1 MPSQYSRK
9 LLWVL
14 YARIYVTT
22 RWSFDANLFFKISRF
37 LPTYYL
43 GVWLFIQ
50 WESVC
55 MFNPLGLSLNN
66 TMTILLGSSPTGT
79 RTIALNTTFESF
91 ILLESVSH
99 EVKWF
104 LWWKCLDCLDWNG
117 LFWCSECGHSR
128 QMYNILSIGR
138 ASMFVMPCL
147 VFYNV
152 WWQGRIS

>member
-1 MPSQYSRK
+1 
-9 LLWVL
+9 
-14 YARIYVTT
+14 
-22 RWSFDANLFFKISRF
+22 
-37 LPTYYL
+37 
-43 GVWLFIQ
+43 
-50 WESVC
+50 

-152 WWQGRIS
+152 WWQGRISYSWFWWMEESCWGPNCMENENFFCLEWCWL